1 MKFVIKI
8 LYNRGLVAWQILSLG
23 CSKLESFFKENLWS
37 FYGLSLPSKQ
47 MHPGGM
53 MIFQSTVKQMCLGG
67 LMYKE
72 EMKRVFRVALRY
84 KVLCYMG
91 TCKVPCRRKPVT
103 LLWLILAS
111 LSKYVHVALWICK
124 ICQTNASKWYMENE
138 EMKEHLE
145 SPLHNPVLCCMGTCK
160 GLWCDTY
167 MHGWQ
172 MGCVWNDLLY
182 WSEKRRKK

>member
-23 CSKLESFFKENLWS
+23 CSTLESFFKENLWS

-160 GLWCDTY
+160 GLWCDTH

-172 MGCVWNDLLY
+172 MGCVWHDLLY